1 MDLDLQQ
8 IFAVAIVVGAAVVFA
23 LMAWAGQHQS

>member
-1 MDLDLQQ
+1 MEPLQD
-8 IFAVAIVVGAAVVFA
+8 IAAVVIGCGAAILFA

>member
-8 IFAVAIVVGAAVVFA
+8 IAAVAIVVGAAVVFA

>member
-1 MDLDLQQ
+1 MEWLQD
-8 IFAVAIVVGAAVVFA
+8 IAGIAVACGAAALFA

>member
-1 MDLDLQQ
+1 MDV
-8 IFAVAIVVGAAVVFA
+8 IEHIAAIAIGCGAAVVFA